1 MARAIQPYLERQLG
15 RPIVIEN
22 RTGAGGV
29 TGTEAVARSAPD
41 GYTIGIGAGAL
52 AVRPMK
58 AAFASAVG
66 SVSRAA
72 GHSDG
77 TREDAAANAGP
88 CSRKTPGVAAGGP
101 HVIR

>member
-1 MARAIQPYLERQLG
+1 
-15 RPIVIEN
+15 VIEN